1 MSGPPVVLVPG
12 MLCTADLWRHQLD
25 ALPGAEVVE
34 LGGDSVDAAARR
46 VLAVPH
52 ERFVL
57 VGLSLGGIV
66 AMTAALA
73 GPGRVA
79 ALGLLSTSARPPRPD
94 QRAGWDA
101 TAARADDP
109 AGCAEDLWPALVHP
123 RRRDDR
129 ALRER
134 VVRMARDTG
143 RARLLDQLAVQHS
156 RVDLRPLL
164 PALRC
169 PVVVV
174 SGDGDALAPPD
185 AHEEIASLVPGAR
198 LVTVPGAGHLLPL
211 EAPAEVTAS
220 LRALLPGRAPR
231 VLQG

>member
-1 MSGPPVVLVPG
+1 MSGLPVVLVPG

-25 ALPGAEVVE
+25 GLPGAAAVE
-34 LGGDSVDAAARR
+34 LAGDSVEGMARR

-73 GPGRVA
+73 EPGRVA

-101 TAARADDP
+101 MAERADDP
-109 AGCAEDLWPALVHP
+109 AGCAGDLWPALVHP
-123 RRRDDR
+123 RRHDDA
-129 ALRER
+129 ALRGR
-134 VVRMARDTG
+134 VVRMAQDTG
-143 RARLLDQLAVQHS
+143 SAGLLDQLSAQHS
-156 RVDLRPLL
+156 RVDLRPHL

-169 PVVVV
+169 PVLVV

-185 AHEEIASLVPGAR
+185 AHDETAALVPGAR
-198 LVTVPGAGHLLPL
+198 RAVVAGAGHLLPV
-211 EAPAEVTAS
+211 EAPAEVTGL
-220 LRALLPGRAPR
+220 LRELLAA
-231 VLQG
+231 